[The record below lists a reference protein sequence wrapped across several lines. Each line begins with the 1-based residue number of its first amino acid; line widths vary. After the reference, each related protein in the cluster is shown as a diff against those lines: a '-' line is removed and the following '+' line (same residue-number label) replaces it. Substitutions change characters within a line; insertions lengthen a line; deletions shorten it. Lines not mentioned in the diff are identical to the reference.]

1 MMVLAAALSGAFCG
15 GERRGY
21 QKIFCLGISIK
32 DPSRRLIDDE
42 YESDELRA
50 QSTLFYRPAT
60 LKTLDSVIMIACSM
74 RLARRSLWLHHQRP
88 SRLAKDG
95 AV

>member
-1 MMVLAAALSGAFCG
+1 MMVLAAALSAFCG

-42 YESDELRA
+42 SDELSR